1 VKIFKSTIWHIQLP
15 RNKIAMFQW
24 ILNEYELAQFRT
36 IDRMKAIVQLM
47 IPPGNEKKVTK
58 IIDALRKEWQCEIK
72 II

>member
-1 VKIFKSTIWHIQLP
+1 
-15 RNKIAMFQW
+15 MFQW